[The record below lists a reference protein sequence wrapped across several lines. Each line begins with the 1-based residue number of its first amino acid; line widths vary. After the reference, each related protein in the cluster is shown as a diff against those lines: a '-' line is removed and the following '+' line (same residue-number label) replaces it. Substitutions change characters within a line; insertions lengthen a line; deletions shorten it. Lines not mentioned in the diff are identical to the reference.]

1 MRWSSLI
8 KSKSEGDTEQN
19 KTVLEYQPREFTLG
33 TPEAAL
39 EYLERKKQ
47 GSDFVLSDVLRHT
60 TGVEEI
66 EKQSEESRIEQKVL
80 ERVAMI
86 QKQAYDEGYALG
98 KDEGYKAALEKKTNE
113 INRGLLDLSDVMQ
126 SVQNLKPELISNNES
141 HIMHLIYQIAEKIA
155 YDHIE
160 QKPEV
165 ILEVIRRAIH
175 TAQAEE
181 EVTVMVAPEQ
191 VAFLEQYKNSDNE
204 KYEFLENIRLQ
215 PSDQI
220 LPGGCII
227 ETNYGA
233 IDARIGE
240 RFKKIWAELSAAIPK
255 VKDVVSSDDSGTNGD
270 GAGDET

>member
-8 KSKSEGDTEQN
+8 KSKTDDSEQN
-19 KTVLEYQPREFTLG
+19 KTVLEYQPREFVLG
-33 TPEAAL
+33 TPGAAL
-39 EYLERKKQ
+39 DYLERKKQ
-47 GSDFVLSDVLRHT
+47 GSDFVLSDVLRAT

-80 ERVAMI
+80 ERIALI
-86 QKQAYDEGYALG
+86 QKQAYDEGYQLG
-98 KDEGYKAALEKKTNE
+98 RDEGYAAALEKRNNE
-113 INRGLLDLSDVMQ
+113 INRGLSDLHDVLN
-126 SVQNLKPELISNNES
+126 SVQSLKPDLISNNES
-141 HIMHLIYQIAEKIA
+141 HIMNLIYQIAEKLA

-165 ILEVIRRAIH
+165 VLEVIRRAIH

-181 EVTVMVAPEQ
+181 EVTVLVAPEQ
-191 VAFLEQYKNSDNE
+191 VQFLESYKNSDNE

-220 LPGGCII
+220 QAGGCVV

-233 IDARIGE
+233 IDARIEE
-240 RFKKIWAELSAAIPK
+240 RFKKVWTELSAAIPK
-255 VKDVVSSDDSGTNGD
+255 VKDRVESSDDE
-270 GAGDET
+270 A

>member
-8 KSKSEGDTEQN
+8 KSKTDDSEQN
-19 KTVLEYQPREFTLG
+19 KTVLEYQPREFVLG
-33 TPEAAL
+33 TPAAAL
-39 EYLERKKQ
+39 DYLERKKQ
-47 GSDFVLSDVLRHT
+47 GSDFVLSDVLRAT

-80 ERVAMI
+80 ERIALI
-86 QKQAYDEGYALG
+86 QKQAYDEGFQLG
-98 KDEGYKAALEKKTNE
+98 RDEGFAAALEKRNNE
-113 INRGLLDLSDVMQ
+113 INRGLSDLHDVLN
-126 SVQNLKPELISNNES
+126 SVQNLKPDLISNNES
-141 HIMHLIYQIAEKIA
+141 HIMNLIYQIAEKLA

-165 ILEVIRRAIH
+165 VLEVIRRAIH

-181 EVTVMVAPEQ
+181 EVTVLVAPEQ
-191 VAFLEQYKNSDNE
+191 VQFLESYKNSDNE

-220 LPGGCII
+220 QAGGCVV

-233 IDARIGE
+233 IDARIEE
-240 RFKKIWAELSAAIPK
+240 RFKKVWSELSAAIPK
-255 VKDVVSSDDSGTNGD
+255 VKDRVESSDD
-270 GAGDET
+270 ET